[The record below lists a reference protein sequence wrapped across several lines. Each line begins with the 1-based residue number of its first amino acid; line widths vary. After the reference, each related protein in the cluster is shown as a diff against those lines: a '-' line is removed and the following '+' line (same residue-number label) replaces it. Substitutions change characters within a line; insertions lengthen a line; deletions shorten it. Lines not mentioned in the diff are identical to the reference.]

1 MHSASSSFASRFLQN
16 GDVEDFRLTDDL
28 ASADTDD
35 ESEVQSMTAKGI
47 NHLCS
52 ELLELKAESNG
63 DFHRIIISGCL
74 SFSRAFEKVKE
85 MEQDL
90 MHLKSTIFTHTSL
103 VKDLMDGIDLDI
115 ESDETLDPTRQSS
128 ECNRLSLLIELE
140 AHIYEISNALDNLI
154 YENKIDEALETIKL
168 EDENLQRLKVE
179 EDEYLFDI
187 IMLYDCVISDKNAKI
202 NLQLAKLSE
211 NGKTLAGR
219 EAGPT
224 ADQPSSIDSQVPEVL
239 QECKLKLRS

>member
-211 NGKTLAGR
+211 NGKTLAGG